1 MLARVLSFGLLG
13 IDGYPVS
20 VEANVSGGMPLFEI
34 VGLPDAAVRESRER
48 VRAALANSGFS
59 MPFTRVVINL
69 APADTKKVGPVYDL
83 PIALAVLCASG
94 QIAVDSA
101 NPRHEG
107 VSQQMPTPGD
117 TLFLGEL
124 SMGGDLSPIRGALP
138 AALSAVGQGYTKI
151 VLPVANAPEL
161 MCLEGLTVYPA
172 ATLWEAAGHLSGRA
186 PIPPQ
191 AQTAYSALA
200 REAGDANDIA
210 HVVGQHTAKR
220 ALEIAAA
227 GGHSLLMTGPP
238 GSGKTMLARCLPS
251 LLPDMTREEALETT
265 RIHSA
270 AGALPPGAGLMTRR
284 PFRAPHHTASLPA
297 LVGGGVDAH
306 PGEVTLAHNGV
317 LFLDEL
323 PEFPRN
329 VLDGLRQPLED
340 GRVSIVRAGGRSD
353 FPARAML
360 VASMNPCPCGY
371 HGSGVRA
378 CRCSPEM
385 VRRYK
390 GRVSGPMLDRI
401 DIRVEVGAVPAEE
414 IDRGGERESSAAVR
428 ARVSSARAMQ
438 QARYAGSGVFAN
450 AQADARQLRQTDA
463 MDPDAVKLLNGAVAR
478 FGLSMRGRDRVRKVA
493 RTIADLAG
501 SDRVLTEHVAEALQY
516 RGAEG

>member
-1 MLARVLSFGLLG
+1 MLSLGLTG
-13 IDGYPVS
+13 IEGYTVA
-20 VEANVSGGMPLFEI
+20 VEANVSGGMPVFEV

-48 VRAALANSGFS
+48 VRAALHNSGFT

-69 APADTKKVGPVYDL
+69 APADTKKTGPVYDL

-94 QIAVDSA
+94 QLDQAALDGLV
-101 NPRHEG
+101 
-107 VSQQMPTPGD
+107 
-117 TLFLGEL
+117 FLGEL
-124 SMGGDLSPIRGALP
+124 SMGGDLAPIRGALP
-138 AALSAVGQGYTKI
+138 AALSAVDQGLTQML
-151 VLPVANAPEL
+151 LPAQNAPEIA
-161 MCLEGLTVYPA
+161 CLEGLTVYPA
-172 ATLWEAAGHLSGRA
+172 QSLSQVMAHLKGIA

-191 AQTAYSALA
+191 AQTTFAALSAGA
-200 REAGDANDIA
+200 VDGNDLQYVI
-210 HVVGQHTAKR
+210 GQHMAKR

-227 GGHSLLMTGPP
+227 GGHSLLMVGPP
-238 GSGKTMLARCLPS
+238 GSGKTMLARCLPG

-270 AGALPPGAGLMTRR
+270 AGALPPGAGLLTRR

-297 LVGGGVDAH
+297 LVGGGADAH
-306 PGEVTLAHNGV
+306 PGEITLAHNGV

-340 GRVSIVRAGGRSD
+340 GRVAIVRSGGRSD

-371 HGSGVRA
+371 LGSGVRA
-378 CRCSPEM
+378 CRCGRQQVE
-385 VRRYK
+385 RYQ

-401 DIRVEVGAVPAEE
+401 DLRVEVGQVPAEQ
-414 IDRGGERESSAAVR
+414 IDAGGARESSEAVR
-428 ARVSSARAMQ
+428 LRVNAARRLQ
-438 QARYAGSGVFAN
+438 QARYSGTDMNCN
-450 AQADARQLRQTDA
+450 AQIGARQLGRFCA
-463 MDPDAVKLLNGAVAR
+463 LNPAAARLLNQAVAR
-478 FGLSMRGRDRVRKVA
+478 MGLSMRGRDRVRKVA

-501 SDRVLTEHVAEALQY
+501 CEAIAEAHIAEALQY
-516 RGAEG
+516 RGAEGLG

>member
-1 MLARVLSFGLLG
+1 M
-13 IDGYPVS
+13 PV
-20 VEANVSGGMPLFEI
+20 FEV

-48 VRAALANSGFS
+48 VRAALHNSGFS

-69 APADTKKVGPVYDL
+69 APADTKKTGPVYDL

-94 QIAVDSA
+94 QLDQGALDGLV
-101 NPRHEG
+101 
-107 VSQQMPTPGD
+107 
-117 TLFLGEL
+117 FLGEL

-138 AALSAVGQGYTKI
+138 AALSAVGQGLSQML
-151 VLPVANAPEL
+151 LPAQNAPEIA
-161 MCLEGLTVYPA
+161 CLEGLTVYPA
-172 ATLWEAAGHLSGRA
+172 ATLAQVVAHLKGIA

-191 AQTAYSALA
+191 EQMAFAALH
-200 REAGDANDIA
+200 ANAMDGNDLQY
-210 HVVGQHTAKR
+210 VVGQHMAKR

-227 GGHSLLMTGPP
+227 GGHSLLMVGPP
-238 GSGKTMLARCLPS
+238 GSGKTMLARCLPG
-251 LLPDMTREEALETT
+251 LLPDMTRDEALETT

-270 AGALPPGAGLMTRR
+270 AGALPPGAGLLTRR

-297 LVGGGVDAH
+297 LVGGGADAH
-306 PGEVTLAHNGV
+306 PGEITLAHNGV

-340 GRVSIVRAGGRSD
+340 GRVSIVRSGGRSD

-371 HGSGVRA
+371 LGSGVRA
-378 CRCSPEM
+378 CRCGRQQVE
-385 VRRYK
+385 RYQ

-401 DIRVEVGAVPAEE
+401 DLRVEVGQVPADQ
-414 IDRGGERESSAAVR
+414 IDAGGVRETSEAVR
-428 ARVSSARAMQ
+428 LRVNAARRLQ
-438 QARYAGSGVFAN
+438 QARYKGLDMNCN
-450 AQADARQLRQTDA
+450 AQIGARQLGRFCALNPSATR
-463 MDPDAVKLLNGAVAR
+463 LLNQAVAR
-478 FGLSMRGRDRVRKVA
+478 MGLSMRGRDRVRKVA

-501 SDRVLTEHVAEALQY
+501 SEAITEAHIAEALQY
-516 RGAEG
+516 RGAEGLG

>member
-1 MLARVLSFGLLG
+1 MSYGLAG
-13 IDGYPVS
+13 IEGYPVS

-48 VRAALANSGFS
+48 VRAALSNSGFT

-83 PIALAVLCASG
+83 PIALAVLAASE
-94 QIAVDSA
+94 QL
-101 NPRHEG
+101 PRGAAE
-107 VSQQMPTPGD
+107 D

-124 SMGGDLSPIRGALP
+124 SMSGALSPIRGALP
-138 AALSAVGQGYTKI
+138 AALSAVGRGYTKI
-151 VLPVANAPEL
+151 VLPAQNAPEL
-161 MCLEGLTVYPA
+161 ACLEGLTVYPA
-172 ATLWEAAGHLSGRA
+172 PSLLAAAHHITGRA
-186 PIPPQ
+186 PIAPQ
-191 AQTAYSALA
+191 AQTPYAELA
-200 REAGDANDIA
+200 GQPDSQNDIA
-210 HVVGQHTAKR
+210 FVVGQQTAKR

-227 GGHSLLMTGPP
+227 GGHSMLMVGPP

-251 LLPDMTREEALETT
+251 LLPSMTREEALETT

-270 AGALPPGAGLMTRR
+270 AGVLPAGAGLMAQR

-297 LVGGGVDAH
+297 LVGGGADAH
-306 PGEVTLAHNGV
+306 PGEITLAHNGV

-323 PEFPRN
+323 PEFPRD

-340 GRVSIVRAGGRSD
+340 GHVSIVRAGGRSD
-353 FPARAML
+353 YPARAML

-378 CRCSPEM
+378 CRCSPQQ
-385 VRRYK
+385 VARYQ

-401 DIRVEVGAVPAEE
+401 DLRVEVGAVPAAE
-414 IDRGGERESSAAVR
+414 IGGDTAGRETSGAVR
-428 ARVSSARAMQ
+428 ARVSAARALQ
-438 QARYAGSGVFAN
+438 QARYAGSGMYCN
-450 AQADARQLRQTDA
+450 AQVSARQLRQFCALDDA
-463 MDPDAVKLLNGAVAR
+463 GTQLLNGAVAR
-478 FGLSMRGRDRVRKVA
+478 FGLSMRGRERVRRVA

-501 SDRVLTEHVAEALQY
+501 AEDIGMAHLAEALQY
-516 RGAEG
+516 RGADGGGGDA